1 MVRRFIE
8 AQLAERPLSATN
20 GQRLHP
26 LTLLTASVPETFEY
40 FNEVG
45 KLISMLLRA
54 ASGILESDMIQHI
67 DEDFGDMDNYF
78 VMQAFDELAS
88 AWSSVINEIR
98 EWSFMEDANGA
109 YRERIGQSSISNANE
124 AQDMLLKNSADNP
137 SVLASF
143 MQFLATAAHLIRSD
157 YIQLRMLMCEDSV
170 YGNDAHGD
178 VSVIDQGLLAKDYV
192 VYEDQ
197 LQFFALLSRLD
208 IRTSMDRLHE
218 S

>member
-1 MVRRFIE
+1 MRGQLGLIRRICAADLTSEGSEGVVMATTQMVRRFIE

-88 AWSSVINEIR
+88 ACR
-98 EWSFMEDANGA
+98 
-109 YRERIGQSSISNANE
+109 
-124 AQDMLLKNSADNP
+124 
-137 SVLASF
+137 
-143 MQFLATAAHLIRSD
+143 
-157 YIQLRMLMCEDSV
+157 
-170 YGNDAHGD
+170 
-178 VSVIDQGLLAKDYV
+178 
-192 VYEDQ
+192 
-197 LQFFALLSRLD
+197 
-208 IRTSMDRLHE
+208 
-218 S
+218 